1 MPAPSRASRWPG
13 RRCRLDPAHGPP
25 QGYANCVKFTIPWM
39 RKVGRGSVVMMA
51 SVSSHIAQPA
61 FVPYNT

>member
-1 MPAPSRASRWPG
+1 
-13 RRCRLDPAHGPP
+13 
-25 QGYANCVKFTIPWM
+25 M
-39 RKVGRGSVVMMA
+39 RKIGKGSIVMMA